1 MNQASLLGILALWE
15 VRLAEELDRVS
26 NIDPV
31 HLTF

>member
-15 VRLAEELDRVS
+15 VRLDEELDRVS
-26 NIDPV
+26 NMDTL